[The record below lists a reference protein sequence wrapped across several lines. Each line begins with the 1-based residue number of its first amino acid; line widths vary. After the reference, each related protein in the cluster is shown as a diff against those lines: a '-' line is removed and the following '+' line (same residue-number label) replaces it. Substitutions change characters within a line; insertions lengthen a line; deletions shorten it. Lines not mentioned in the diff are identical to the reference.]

1 MTKECMNNEQ
11 LNVKRFRDDPNDTSS
26 IVRHTN
32 EAMEIEHTCFT
43 INSRDR
49 NKLRGNK
56 E

>member
-1 MTKECMNNEQ
+1 MHEQ
-11 LNVKRFRDDPNDTSS
+11 WTAKCKRFRDDPKDTSS